1 MCDTIRSE
9 PRGAADPALIVHESS
24 QRVVQRE
31 GAGQTRW
38 VCRRLRCTSQAAAA
52 LRIGARY
59 AAAAAA
65 AAAVL
70 RRGWLARMDG
80 VQHTYSVR
88 LTKQRRWPIGR
99 ESTARAVINRSI
111 RMSYGASLPPG
122 AVEAAACSPFAAAE
136 RARPP
141 VKFFLVTDDP
151 SMRVTAAAALGAD
164 SLINIQEIPERPRSC
179 CDVMLRLRCLC
190 SFRVAAWPSSF

>member
-1 MCDTIRSE
+1 MGRSAE
-9 PRGAADPALIVHESS
+9 N
-24 QRVVQRE
+24 
-31 GAGQTRW
+31 
-38 VCRRLRCTSQAAAA
+38 
-52 LRIGARY
+52 
-59 AAAAAA
+59 
-65 AAAVL
+65 
-70 RRGWLARMDG
+70 
-80 VQHTYSVR
+80 R
-88 LTKQRRWPIGR
+88 LTAPRRDRP
-99 ESTARAVINRSI
+99 TDPYAVRC
-111 RMSYGASLPPG
+111 LPPSG